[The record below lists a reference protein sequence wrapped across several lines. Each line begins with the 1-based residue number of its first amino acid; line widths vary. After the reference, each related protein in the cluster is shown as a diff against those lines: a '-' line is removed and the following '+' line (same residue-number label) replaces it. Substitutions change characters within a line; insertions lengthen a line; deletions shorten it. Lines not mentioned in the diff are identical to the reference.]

1 MEPVVVQ
8 VSMEETEVTSEMSS
22 VSIRRLEVDKSKF
35 QYMTFVKHIFK
46 YSVSHPNMQRGFSH
60 YF

>member
-35 QYMTFVKHIFK
+35 QLMTFVKHIFK
-46 YSVSHPNMQRGFSH
+46 HSVSHPNMQRGFSD
-60 YF
+60 YL